1 MNTDEERQRAV
12 AAIDAQI
19 VALIEDGVPADASRI
34 RALKAKRAV
43 AQKSKKAIKRSV
55 RKARE
60 RHAAAAVAAAVAP
73 AKVPPKTD
81 GRITLVPDSAA
92 DSKRLRSL
100 PDKERKRIETAR
112 MEVRQTLTWCE
123 EPSAEGFRNAIARCD
138 AEISALIDR
147 GVDYEADARTMLRN
161 RRARLKTSPR
171 PSPPGDVSRT
181 LRSSSWP
188 TCWTHTWNGAA
199 RSAEDQRTSSECS
212 TCDPAA
218 PPPWAS
224 GSRPSLTR
232 SSAASR

>member
-43 AQKSKKAIKRSV
+43 ARKSKKAIKRSV

-60 RHAAAAVAAAVAP
+60 RQAAAAASATVAP
-73 AKVPPKTD
+73 AQVPQETG

-92 DSKRLRSL
+92 DSQRLRSL

-123 EPSAEGFRNAIARCD
+123 EPSAEGVRNAIARCD

-147 GVDYEADARTMLRN
+147 GADYEADARTQLRN
-161 RRARLKTSPR
+161 RRARLKDLAAAFASRRRKSHLSELELAFLLDAYLERRRQISRGPENVV
-171 PSPPGDVSRT
+171 GVLDV
-181 LRSSSWP
+181 RSG
-188 TCWTHTWNGAA
+188 GA
-199 RSAEDQRTSSECS
+199 
-212 TCDPAA
+212 
-218 PPPWAS
+218 
-224 GSRPSLTR
+224 PSLGKR
-232 SSAASR
+232 K

>member
-43 AQKSKKAIKRSV
+43 ALKSKKAIKRSV

-60 RHAAAAVAAAVAP
+60 RQAAAAAAATVAP
-73 AKVPPKTD
+73 TGVPPKAS
-81 GRITLVPDSAA
+81 GPIALVPDSAA

-123 EPSAEGFRNAIARCD
+123 EPSAEGVRNAIARCD
-138 AEISALIDR
+138 AEISALIDS
-147 GVDYEADARTMLRN
+147 GVDYETDARTQLRN
-161 RRARLKTSPR
+161 RRARLKDLAAAFASR
-171 PSPPGDVSRT
+171 RRKSHPSVLELAFLLDAHLERRRQIRRGPDNVVGVLDV
-181 LRSSSWP
+181 RSG
-188 TCWTHTWNGAA
+188 GA
-199 RSAEDQRTSSECS
+199 
-212 TCDPAA
+212 
-218 PPPWAS
+218 
-224 GSRPSLTR
+224 PSLGKR
-232 SSAASR
+232 K